1 MRRTKKHF
9 LTTALHSRAY
19 KCRVERLE
27 VRSMLAADGAEV
39 VDDAMSNEGFET
51 FDPTAVEVQPAEQI
65 GPTIIDD
72 SCLMVVN
79 PITTDPITTDP
90 ITTDPITTDPIT
102 TDPITVDPIDVRVQF
117 VSSDAGW
124 AAFYYTIGSDGSVLN
139 VSVVASYDDPTIS
152 AFIAEHADDD
162 GVQIS
167 DFGDGWF
174 ISNFPIELAPPV
186 PDAGVFA
193 TAFEVCPGVSGGED
207 DTGVAEIVD
216 GGIEWSS
223 DDTPMAVVDAYIG
236 EMFVATSSY
245 ARAGELPGPI
255 DNVALTGAPVPRE
268 APVATPAALDPRA
281 AAFADMRM
289 LSAAAL
295 TTHGDASESGVPG
308 GGRRRR

>member
-1 MRRTKKHF
+1 MLQQVSRPAGLAMRRTKKHF

-39 VDDAMSNEGFET
+39 VDDAMSNEEFET

-65 GPTIIDD
+65 EPTIIDD

-79 PITTDPITTDP
+79 
-90 ITTDPITTDPIT
+90 PIT

-117 VSSDAGW
+117 VSSDPGW

-167 DFGDGWF
+167 DFGDGWL

-193 TAFEVCPGVSGGED
+193 TAFEVCPGVSGGEY

-216 GGIEWSS
+216 GGSEWSS
-223 DDTPMAVVDAYIG
+223 DDTPMAVEDAYIG
-236 EMFVATSSY
+236 ETFVATSSY

>member
-1 MRRTKKHF
+1 MLQQVSRPAGLAMRRTKKHF

-27 VRSMLAADGAEV
+27 VRSMLAADVAEV
-39 VDDAMSNEGFET
+39 VEDAMSNEEFET

-65 GPTIIDD
+65 EPTIIDD

-79 PITTDPITTDP
+79 PITTDPITV
-90 ITTDPITTDPIT
+90 
-102 TDPITVDPIDVRVQF
+102 DPITVDPIDVRVQF

-167 DFGDGWF
+167 DFGDGWS
-174 ISNFPIELAPPV
+174 ISKFPIELAPPA

-216 GGIEWSS
+216 GGIEWFS
-223 DDTPMAVVDAYIG
+223 DDTPMAVEDAYIG
-236 EMFVATSSY
+236 ETFVATSSY

>member
-1 MRRTKKHF
+1 MLQQVSRPAGLAMRRTKKHF

-27 VRSMLAADGAEV
+27 VRSMLAADVAEV
-39 VDDAMSNEGFET
+39 VEDAMSNEEFET
-51 FDPTAVEVQPAEQI
+51 FDPTAVEVQPAKQI
-65 GPTIIDD
+65 EPTIIDD

-79 PITTDPITTDP
+79 PITTDPT
-90 ITTDPITTDPIT
+90 
-102 TDPITVDPIDVRVQF
+102 TVDPIDVRVQF
-117 VSSDAGW
+117 
-124 AAFYYTIGSDGSVLN
+124 GSV
-139 VSVVASYDDPTIS
+139 A
-152 AFIAEHADDD
+152 
-162 GVQIS
+162 
-167 DFGDGWF
+167 
-174 ISNFPIELAPPV
+174 
-186 PDAGVFA
+186 
-193 TAFEVCPGVSGGED
+193 
-207 DTGVAEIVD
+207 
-216 GGIEWSS
+216 
-223 DDTPMAVVDAYIG
+223 DAYIG
-236 EMFVATSSY
+236 ETFVATSSY